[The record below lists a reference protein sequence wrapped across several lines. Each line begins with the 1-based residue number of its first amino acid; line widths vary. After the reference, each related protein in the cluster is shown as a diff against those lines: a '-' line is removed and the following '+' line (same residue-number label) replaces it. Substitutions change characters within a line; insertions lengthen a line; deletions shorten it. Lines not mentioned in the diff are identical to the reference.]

1 MMQVFVFFCNGQ
13 HVIQHHVQTSKTAW
27 HTHERC
33 KSSLKHLASYIRWSF
48 YTQTSFSIQLQ
59 SKASYASTKT
69 ISTHSLV
76 KCTPPLNPVSKC
88 PLPRP
93 PARICALI
101 TYSRTSGHINSVQ
114 PMTGV
119 CNIHC
124 NYIICTFL
132 RKRVLVSDRYA
143 NFCNYRCQMSKK

>member
-1 MMQVFVFFCNGQ
+1 MQVFVFFCIGQ
-13 HVIQHHVQTSKTAW
+13 HDVIQHHVQTSKTVQFMASN
-27 HTHERC
+27 HDRC
-33 KSSLKHLASYIRWSF
+33 ESNLKHLANYPQRFILHISELLYIIRSKTSY
-48 YTQTSFSIQLQ
+48 T
-59 SKASYASTKT
+59 STKT

-93 PARICALI
+93 PARICALM

-119 CNIHC
+119 CDIYCNI
-124 NYIICTFL
+124 
-132 RKRVLVSDRYA
+132 
-143 NFCNYRCQMSKK
+143 